1 MSGVGASRSLWSVA
15 AWPVAGSLWAW
26 SRIVLGTSRVRVEG
40 SLDERPTIYVH
51 WHQHLP
57 LVMPL
62 LGGRGCW
69 LMMSGAPYMAPIAR
83 WAQLLGLR
91 LVRGSSGDGGRAAL
105 SRLADALRE
114 GGSVELAVDGPA
126 GPPFVAKPGCVD
138 LALSTGAPI
147 VALGYRG
154 DLCFVTPGRWD
165 EQLMV
170 LPFAA
175 VTLTA
180 VPVPVREGDTRET
193 LLARVQS
200 ALEGLR
206 VASAPPRSCSLK

>member
-1 MSGVGASRSLWSVA
+1 MNLKLLWRVA
-15 AWPVAGSLWAW
+15 AWPVAVLVWAW
-26 SRIVLGTSRVRVEG
+26 SRFVLGTARVR
-40 SLDERPTIYVH
+40 LDGRLDAAPAIYVH

-57 LVMPL
+57 LLMPL
-62 LGGRGCW
+62 LGRRGCW
-69 LMMSGAPYMAPIAR
+69 LMMSGAPNMAPIAR

-91 LVRGSSGDGGRAAL
+91 LVRGTSGDGGRAAL
-105 SRLADALRE
+105 ARLAEIVRD

-138 LALSTGAPI
+138 LALATGAPI
-147 VALGYRG
+147 VALGYR
-154 DLCFVTPGRWD
+154 CPSAVVTPGRWD

-170 LPFAA
+170 LPFAE
-175 VTLTA
+175 VTVVAT
-180 VPVPVREGDTRET
+180 PVPVREGDTRET

-206 VASAPPRSCSLK
+206 RTP